1 MWGLRSIRGTS
12 SVAIEAARFSL
23 LMFLDN
29 LDLIGMPST
38 NSSAWKALVAHQ
50 AHFSKVHLRD
60 LFASDP
66 QRFSR
71 FSFVLEGL
79 LVDFSKQRIDESTLR
94 MLIDLAETA
103 KLAEWRERLFSG
115 EKINFSEKRAVLHP
129 ALRYLKL
136 EAFPSIEWDVMP
148 EVRAVRAQMRAFSER
163 VRGGLWR
170 GFSGEAIRDVVN
182 IGIGGSDLGPK
193 TVVRAL
199 AAYQKAGVRLH
210 FVSNVDSAHLAK
222 LLDILDPRSTLFV
235 VASKTF
241 STQETMLNAF
251 TARAWLCAAA
261 GEAAAR
267 ALPLH
272 FVAVTSDLTR
282 AAAFGL
288 PVDNVFRMWDWVG
301 GRYSLWSAVGLPI
314 ALAIGMNGF
323 ERLLSGAQA
332 MDTHFRDAPLERN
345 LPVLM
350 ALIGIWNTNFL
361 GASTSAVLPYHE
373 SLRFLPSF
381 LQQLEMESNGKTV
394 GRDGQSLS
402 CQANPIVW
410 GEIGSNGQHAFF
422 QLLHQGGWLVP
433 SDFIASAQSD
443 FPLPGHQ
450 APLMANFLA
459 QSAALAFGKTE
470 EEARAELEAV
480 GIPVDQIAT
489 LLPHKVFA
497 GNQPSTTIVLPRLDP
512 FHLGMLLALYEHKVF
527 VQGVIWGINSFD
539 QWGVEL
545 GKQLAGRLLPALQGG
560 GDTVGLDQSTRELIA
575 WCREHGDF

>member
-1 MWGLRSIRGTS
+1 
-12 SVAIEAARFSL
+12 L
-23 LMFLDN
+23 L
-29 LDLIGMPST
+29 I
-38 NSSAWKALVAHQ
+38 
-50 AHFSKVHLRD
+50 
-60 LFASDP
+60 
-66 QRFSR
+66 
-71 FSFVLEGL
+71 
-79 LVDFSKQRIDESTLR
+79 DFSKQRIDERALKLLFS
-94 MLIDLAETA
+94 LAETA
-103 KLAEWRERLFSG
+103 NLSEWRARFFAGEEINVSER
-115 EKINFSEKRAVLHP
+115 RAVLHP

-136 EAFPSIEWDVMP
+136 DAFPTPAWDVMP
-148 EVRAVRAQMRAFSER
+148 QVRVVREKMRAFSDR

-193 TVVRAL
+193 MVVRAL
-199 AAYQKAGVRLH
+199 SAYQRHGLRVH
-210 FVSNVDSAHLAK
+210 FVSNVDSAHIAP
-222 LLDILDPRSTLFV
+222 LLDTLEPRSTLFV

-241 STQETMLNAF
+241 TTQETMLNAH
-251 TARAWLCAAA
+251 TAREWLCAAA
-261 GEAAAR
+261 GEGWAR

-272 FVAVTSDLTR
+272 FVAVSSAIDKV
-282 AAAFGL
+282 AAFGL
-288 PVDNVFRMWDWVG
+288 PAENVFEMWDWVG

-314 ALAIGMNGF
+314 ALSIGMNGF
-323 ERLLSGAQA
+323 ERLLAGAQA
-332 MDTHFRDAPLERN
+332 MDSHFRDAPFERN

-361 GASTSAVLPYHE
+361 GASTCAVLPYHE
-373 SLRFLPSF
+373 SLRFLPSY

-394 GRDGQSLS
+394 GRDGKPLN

-433 SDFIASAQSD
+433 SDFIASAQTD
-443 FPLPGHQ
+443 YPLPGHQ

-470 EEARAELEAV
+470 VEARRDLEAAGV
-480 GIPVDQIAT
+480 SAEQMSE

-497 GNQPSTTIVLPRLDP
+497 GNQPSTTIILPRLDP
-512 FHLGMLLALYEHKVF
+512 YSLGMLLALYEHKVF
-527 VQGVIWGINSFD
+527 VQGVVWGINSFD

-545 GKQLAGRLLPALQGG
+545 GKQLAGRLLPALKGEIEANE
-560 GDTVGLDQSTRELIA
+560 LDASTCGLIA

>member
-1 MWGLRSIRGTS
+1 
-12 SVAIEAARFSL
+12 
-23 LMFLDN
+23 
-29 LDLIGMPST
+29 MP
-38 NSSAWKALVAHQ
+38 NINAPAWKALLAHRDQ
-50 AHFSKVHLRD
+50 ISGLHLRD
-60 LFASDP
+60 LFAADP
-66 QRFSR
+66 DRFRRFS
-71 FSFVLEGL
+71 VELDGL
-79 LVDFSKQRIDESTLR
+79 LVDFSKQRLDEEALR
-94 MLIDLAETA
+94 LLIDLAETA
-103 KLAEWRERLFSG
+103 RLAEWRDRLFSG
-115 EKINFSEKRAVLHP
+115 DKINFSEKRAVLHP
-129 ALRYLKL
+129 ALRHLKL
-136 EAFPSIEWDVMP
+136 GAFPSASNDVMP
-148 EVRAVRAQMRAFSER
+148 EVRAVRAQMRQFSEK

-182 IGIGGSDLGPK
+182 VGIGGSDLGPK
-193 TVVRAL
+193 TVVRSL
-199 AAYQKAGVRLH
+199 SAYQHPGLRMH
-210 FVSNVDSAHLAK
+210 FVSNIDSAHLAK
-222 LLDILDPRSTLFV
+222 LLDSLDPRSTLFV

-241 STQETMLNAF
+241 TTQETMLNAY
-251 TARAWLCAAA
+251 TAREWLCAAA
-261 GEAAAR
+261 GEDWAR

-272 FVAVTSDLTR
+272 FVAVSSAVDK

-288 PVDNVFRMWDWVG
+288 PEANVFRMWDWVG
-301 GRYSLWSAVGLPI
+301 GRYSLWSAVGLSI

-323 ERLLSGAQA
+323 ERLLSGAQTI
-332 MDTHFRDAPLERN
+332 DNHFREAPFERN

-350 ALIGIWNTNFL
+350 ALVGVWNTNFL
-361 GASTSAVLPYHE
+361 GASTSAVLPYNE

-394 GRDGQSLS
+394 GRDGQPLS

-433 SDFIASAQSD
+433 CDFIASAQSD

-470 EEARAELEAV
+470 AEARSELEAAGV
-480 GIPVDQIAT
+480 PADQVAS

-497 GNQPSTTIVLPRLDP
+497 GNQPSTTIILPRLDP
-512 FHLGMLLALYEHKVF
+512 FHLGMLMALYEHKVF
-527 VQGVIWGINSFD
+527 VQGVVWGINSFD

-545 GKQLAGRLLPALQGG
+545 GKQLAGRLLPALQGV

>member
-1 MWGLRSIRGTS
+1 
-12 SVAIEAARFSL
+12 
-23 LMFLDN
+23 
-29 LDLIGMPST
+29 MP
-38 NSSAWKALVAHQ
+38 NINAPAWKALLAHRDQ
-50 AHFSKVHLRD
+50 FSKAHLRD

-66 QRFSR
+66 QRFAR
-71 FSFVLEGL
+71 FSVVLEGL
-79 LVDFSKQRIDESTLR
+79 LVDFSKQRIDATTLR
-94 MLIDLAETA
+94 LLIDLAETA
-103 KLAEWRERLFSG
+103 KLGEWRDRLFSG
-115 EKINFSEKRAVLHP
+115 DKINFSEKRAVMHP
-129 ALRYLKL
+129 ALRHLKL
-136 EAFPSIEWDVMP
+136 GAFPSAEWDVMP
-148 EVRAVRAQMRAFSER
+148 EVRAVRAQMRTFSER

-199 AAYQKAGVRLH
+199 AAYQRAGLRLH

-222 LLDILDPRSTLFV
+222 LLDSLDPRSTLFV

-261 GEAAAR
+261 GEDSAR

-272 FVAVTSDLTR
+272 FVAVTSDVTR

-288 PVDNVFRMWDWVG
+288 PIDNVFRMWDWVG

-323 ERLLSGAQA
+323 ERLLAGAQA
-332 MDTHFRDAPLERN
+332 MDTHFREAPFERN

-394 GRDGQSLS
+394 GRDGQPLS

-410 GEIGSNGQHAFF
+410 GRSGRTGST
-422 QLLHQGGWLVP
+422 P
-433 SDFIASAQSD
+433 SSSC
-443 FPLPGHQ
+443 
-450 APLMANFLA
+450 
-459 QSAALAFGKTE
+459 
-470 EEARAELEAV
+470 
-480 GIPVDQIAT
+480 
-489 LLPHKVFA
+489 
-497 GNQPSTTIVLPRLDP
+497 
-512 FHLGMLLALYEHKVF
+512 
-527 VQGVIWGINSFD
+527 
-539 QWGVEL
+539 
-545 GKQLAGRLLPALQGG
+545 
-560 GDTVGLDQSTRELIA
+560 STRA
-575 WCREHGDF
+575 AGWCPAISSPAPRATFRCPATRLR

>member
-1 MWGLRSIRGTS
+1 
-12 SVAIEAARFSL
+12 
-23 LMFLDN
+23 
-29 LDLIGMPST
+29 MPNT
-38 NSSAWKALVAHQ
+38 NAPAWKALAAHRDQ
-50 AHFSKVHLRD
+50 SAGAHLRD
-60 LFASDP
+60 LFAADP
-66 QRFSR
+66 DRFSR
-71 FSFVLEGL
+71 LSVGLEGL
-79 LVDFSKQRIDESTLR
+79 LVDFSKQRIDHTTLQ
-94 MLIDLAETA
+94 LLLDLAETA
-103 KLAEWRERLFSG
+103 GLANWRDRLFSG
-115 EKINFSEKRAVLHP
+115 DKINFSEKRAVLHP
-129 ALRYLKL
+129 ALRNLKL
-136 EAFPSIEWDVMP
+136 GAFPSAEEDVMP
-148 EVRAVRAQMRAFSER
+148 DVRAVRAQMRTFSEK

-193 TVVRAL
+193 MVVRSL
-199 AAYQKAGVRLH
+199 SAYQRAGMRLH
-210 FVSNVDSAHLAK
+210 FVSNVDSAHMAK
-222 LLDILDPRSTLFV
+222 LFEMLDPRTTLFV

-241 STQETMLNAF
+241 STQETMLNAH
-251 TARAWLCAAA
+251 TAREWLCAAA
-261 GEAAAR
+261 GEDCAR

-272 FVAVTSDLTR
+272 FVAVTSDVAR

-288 PVDNVFRMWDWVG
+288 PEANVFKIWDWVG

-323 ERLLSGAQA
+323 ERLLAGAQA
-332 MDTHFRDAPLERN
+332 MDTHFREAPFGKN

-394 GRDGQSLS
+394 GRDGQPLS

-470 EEARAELEAV
+470 QEARAELEAAKV
-480 GIPVDQIAT
+480 PPEQIES

-497 GNQPSTTIVLPRLDP
+497 GNQPSTTIILPRLDP
-512 FHLGMLLALYEHKVF
+512 YHLGMLLALYEHKVF

-545 GKQLAGRLLPALQGG
+545 GKQLAGRLLPALKGE
-560 GDTVGLDQSTRELIA
+560 TSTEGLDQSTKALID
-575 WCREHGDF
+575 WCREYGDF

>member
-1 MWGLRSIRGTS
+1 MLQI
-12 SVAIEAARFSL
+12 
-23 LMFLDN
+23 
-29 LDLIGMPST
+29 
-38 NSSAWKALVAHQ
+38 
-50 AHFSKVHLRD
+50 HLRD
-60 LFASDP
+60 LFANDSE
-66 QRFSR
+66 RFSR
-71 FSFVLEGL
+71 LSFELEGM
-79 LVDFSKQRIDESTLR
+79 LVDFSKQRVDQRTLE
-94 MLIDLAETA
+94 LLLELTKAADLET
-103 KLAEWRERLFSG
+103 WRERLFAG
-115 EKINFSEKRAVLHP
+115 EKINVSEDRAVLHT
-129 ALRYLKL
+129 ALRYMKPGV
-136 EAFPSIEWDVMP
+136 FPSAACNVMP
-148 EVRAVRAQMRAFSER
+148 EVRAVRAQMREFSEK

-199 AAYQKAGVRLH
+199 SAYQRQGLKMH

-222 LLDILDPRSTLFV
+222 LLDTLNPRSTLFI

-241 STQETMLNAF
+241 TTQETMLNAH
-251 TARAWLCAAA
+251 TAREWLCAAA
-261 GEAAAR
+261 GDDAPR

-272 FVAVTSDLTR
+272 FVAVTSATEK
-282 AAAFGL
+282 AQTFGL
-288 PVDNVFRMWDWVG
+288 PASNVFRMWDWVG

-323 ERLLSGAQA
+323 ERLLAGAQA
-332 MDTHFRDAPLERN
+332 MDEHFRTAPFEKN

-350 ALIGIWNTNFL
+350 ALIGVWNTNFL

-394 GRDGQSLS
+394 GRDGQPLS

-433 SDFIASAQSD
+433 CDFIASAQSD

-470 EEARAELEAV
+470 AEARAELEAAHV
-480 GIPVDQIAT
+480 PADQIAS

-497 GNQPSTTIVLPRLDP
+497 GNHPSTTIILPRIVP
-512 FHLGMLLALYEHKVF
+512 YYLGMLLALYEHKVF

-545 GKQLAGRLLPALQGG
+545 GKQLAGRLLPALKGET
-560 GDTVGLDQSTRELIA
+560 DTLGLDQSTRELIA

>member
-1 MWGLRSIRGTS
+1 
-12 SVAIEAARFSL
+12 
-23 LMFLDN
+23 
-29 LDLIGMPST
+29 MPNT
-38 NSSAWKALVAHQ
+38 NAPAWQALVAHQ
-50 AHFSKVHLRD
+50 ARFSSAHLRD

-66 QRFSR
+66 QRFER
-71 FSFVLEGL
+71 FSLELEGL
-79 LVDFSKQRIDESTLR
+79 LVDFSKQRIDDTTLR
-94 MLIDLAETA
+94 LLVDLAETA
-103 KLAEWRERLFSG
+103 RLGEWRARLFAG
-115 EKINFSEKRAVLHP
+115 DKINFSEQRAVMHP

-136 EAFPSIEWDVMP
+136 GAFPSAAWDVMP

-193 TVVRAL
+193 MVVRTL
-199 AAYQKAGVRLH
+199 SAYQRSGLRMH

-222 LLDILDPRSTLFV
+222 LLDSLDPRSTLFV

-241 STQETMLNAF
+241 STQETMLNAH

-261 GEAAAR
+261 GEGWAR

-272 FVAVTSDLTR
+272 FVAVTSDVGR
-282 AAAFGL
+282 AETFGL
-288 PVDNVFRMWDWVG
+288 PEANVFRMWDWVG

-323 ERLLSGAQA
+323 ERLLAGAQA
-332 MDTHFRDAPLERN
+332 MDTHFCEAPFDKN

-350 ALIGIWNTNFL
+350 ALIGVWNTNFL
-361 GASTSAVLPYHE
+361 GASTSAVLPYNE

-394 GRDGQSLS
+394 GRDGQPLS

-470 EEARAELEAV
+470 AEARAELEAA
-480 GIPVDQIAT
+480 GIAADQIAA

-497 GNQPSTTIVLPRLDP
+497 GNQPSTTIFLPRLDP

-527 VQGVIWGINSFD
+527 VQGVVWGINSFD

-545 GKQLAGRLLPALQGG
+545 GKQLAGRLLPALQGE
-560 GDTVGLDQSTRELIA
+560 GDTVGLDQSTRALIA
-575 WCREHGDF
+575 WCRENGDF